1 MLLYEGFSQIHS
13 QKKARLHFGKSF
25 TLKAFIMKQ
34 QNQEM
39 LDFHQQSLNMMR
51 YIHPVCD
58 RVAVSAQLSSN
69 VNIE

>member
-1 MLLYEGFSQIHS
+1 
-13 QKKARLHFGKSF
+13 
-25 TLKAFIMKQ
+25 MKQ